1 MDLAKFEKS
10 PVGRLVPIEV
20 DEAGQQVEHVA
31 FMPSPLPPQVS
42 LSQTTWAAAIDAGN
56 HLGRL
61 DAIARELLPNPTL
74 LARPTIRREAVSTS
88 ALEGTYA
95 PAADVLSSEVDG
107 DRPRSQAVV
116 EVLNFIAAT
125 ERGIGQLKH
134 LPVCMRLACEL
145 QGILV
150 AGTPSADWQAGQVRE
165 TQVLIGPYKGCSIR
179 EAHFV
184 PPPPGD
190 LLQDGLDE
198 WERWIHDA
206 DGLHPVVRIAMA
218 HYQFEAL
225 HPFTDG
231 NGRIG
236 RLVAILQLIEF
247 EILQEPLI
255 NLSPYF
261 ESRSERYRYLL
272 REVSASGAWDEWI
285 SFFCEALSAQAQDAE
300 TRIREL
306 LAWRDDTT
314 EMLKSRKVKG
324 VALDITAKL
333 IEFPSLTVKA
343 EADTHGVSVQAA
355 NNAVARLEE
364 FGVLEEVTGKSY
376 NRVFQA
382 PAVLQI
388 LFRADASKPDIAA
401 SVRPYAERYSG
412 RRRLTPSQECP
423 IFCPMNTVDPTGS
436 ARTSGTLN
444 AEITQFPDVAGHSG
458 RFRGHS

>member
-1 MDLAKFEKS
+1 VDLAKFENS
-10 PVGRLVPIEV
+10 PVGQLVPIEV
-20 DEAGQQVEHVA
+20 DEAGQQVEHFA
-31 FMPSPLPPQVS
+31 FMPTPLPREIG
-42 LSQTTWAAAIDAGN
+42 LSQATWAAAIDAGH

-74 LARPTIRREAVSTS
+74 LSRPTIRREAVSTS

-95 PAADVLSSEVDG
+95 PAADVLSSEVDA

-116 EVLNFIAAT
+116 EILNFITAT
-125 ERGIGQLKH
+125 ERGIEQLKE
-134 LPVCMRLACEL
+134 LPVCMRMACEL
-145 QGILV
+145 QGVLV
-150 AGTPSADWQAGQVRE
+150 TGTPSADWQAGRVRQ

-184 PPPPGD
+184 PPPPGG
-190 LLQDGLDE
+190 LLEEGLDE
-198 WERWIHDA
+198 WERWIHNA
-206 DGLHPVVRIAMA
+206 DDLHPLVRIAMA

-236 RLVAILQLIEF
+236 RLLAILQLIDF
-247 EILQEPLI
+247 KILQEPLI

-272 REVSASGAWDEWI
+272 REVSANGAWDQWI
-285 SFFCEALSAQAQDAE
+285 TFFCEALSAQAQDAE

-314 EMLKSRKVKG
+314 EMLRERKVKG

-343 EADTHGVSVQAA
+343 EADAHSVSVQAA
-355 NNAVARLEE
+355 NNAVSRLVE

-388 LFRADASKPDIAA
+388 LFR
-401 SVRPYAERYSG
+401 
-412 RRRLTPSQECP
+412 
-423 IFCPMNTVDPTGS
+423 PTF
-436 ARTSGTLN
+436 
-444 AEITQFPDVAGHSG
+444 EAGH
-458 RFRGHS
+458 RN